1 MTGQL
6 ELQLL
11 DGFELRDCDQAIAM
25 PAPAQRLIAA
35 LALNVRPL
43 SRPYIAGLL
52 WPTATKERSMASLR
66 SALRP
71 CAPQVIVKSRTHLR
85 LREHVTVDYR
95 RSLTVAHAALTGD
108 FPRGATMAALGLLT
122 GDLLPDMPDDWL
134 EPFRLHHR
142 QLRLKALD
150 ALSDRLLDEGRPH
163 LASYAAM
170 IAVVAE
176 PLRETA
182 QLRLIRA
189 MLAEG
194 NRAQALRHYR
204 EFRAVLRAELGID
217 PSFSFNDAGL
227 PLAITGGGGACA
239 GVTRL
244 VVVKPRAPVARA

>member
-1 MTGQL
+1 MTGTL

-11 DGFELRDCDQAIAM
+11 DGFELRDSDQAAPM

-35 LALNVRPL
+35 LALNVRTL
-43 SRPYIAGLL
+43 SRPYLAGLL
-52 WPTATKERSMASLR
+52 WPTATRERSLASLR
-66 SALRP
+66 SALRL
-71 CAPQVIVKSRTHLR
+71 CVPQVIVKSHTHLW
-85 LREHVTVDYR
+85 LREHVTVDYH
-95 RSLTVAHAALTGD
+95 RSLTVAYAALSGD
-108 FPRGATMAALGLLT
+108 LPGDAIMSALRLLT
-122 GDLLPDMPDDWL
+122 GDLLPDMPDEWL

-150 ALSDRLLDEGRPH
+150 TLSDRLFDEGRPH

-204 EFRAVLRAELGID
+204 EFCALLRAELGVD
-217 PSFSFNDAGL
+217 PSFSFNEAGIRK
-227 PLAITGGGGACA
+227 PSRTTHAA
-239 GVTRL
+239 VT
-244 VVVKPRAPVARA
+244 VAV